1 MKVAVLGFGV
11 VGVGIWEM
19 LGRAENLEQGPVL
32 VRPGKKDAPW
42 KVETIDE
49 ILADPSVDAV
59 AEAMGGVEP
68 AFTYGMQVL
77 RAGKHFITAN
87 KALVAARGIELS
99 ALARE
104 RGLAFLFG
112 AACGGALPY
121 LQQLCLARSGDQVLR
136 VSGILNSTTNY
147 ILDAMQRRNMEY
159 CDALKDAQALGYAE
173 CDPTADVSGLDA
185 LRKIMLACAVA
196 FDRLPTD
203 GLCCEGIDRL
213 TAADVTDFKRQG
225 LTCRLVVSGEPMG
238 DTVSAY
244 AEPVLL
250 PPDREECAVLDNFN
264 LARFDAERMGRMAL
278 LGQGAGRYP
287 TAGGV
292 IRDLQWAV
300 LGGRQML
307 STACAKV
314 TADNSRVRHRYY
326 LRLPRALAD
335 RFTPEEYV
343 LCGDTAR
350 IITEPV
356 SVAEM
361 HAAVQDMRAS
371 GADVF
376 FAAMA

>member
-11 VGVGIWEM
+11 VGVGVWEM
-19 LGRAENLEQGPVL
+19 LSSAENLSQGPVL

-42 KVETIDE
+42 KAEHIDD
-49 ILADPSVDAV
+49 ILFDPSIEAV
-59 AEAMGGVEP
+59 AEALGGIEP
-68 AFTYGMQVL
+68 AFSYGMQAL
-77 RAGKHFITAN
+77 EAGKHFITAN
-87 KALVAARGIELS
+87 KALVAAKGIELS
-99 ALARE
+99 AMAR
-104 RGLAFLFG
+104 RQGRAFLFG

-121 LQQLCLARSGDQVLR
+121 LQQLCLARSGDRVLR
-136 VSGILNSTTNY
+136 VGGILNSTTNY

-159 CDALKDAQALGYAE
+159 CDALRDAQVLGYAE
-173 CDPTADVSGLDA
+173 SDPSADVSGLDA

-196 FDRLPTD
+196 FDRLPAD

-213 TAADVTDFKRQG
+213 TAADVCDFKRRG
-225 LTCRLVVSGEPMG
+225 LTCRLLVSGEPAG

-264 LARFDAERMGRMAL
+264 LARYDAEKMGRTAL

-292 IRDLQWAV
+292 IRDLQWAA

-307 STACAKV
+307 SPDCRKV
-314 TADNSRVRHRYY
+314 TADNSRISHRYY
-326 LRLPRALAD
+326 ARLPRALAEK
-335 RFTPEEYV
+335 FTLEEFV
-343 LCGDTAR
+343 LCGDMARVVTA
-350 IITEPV
+350 PMAV
-356 SVAEM
+356 SQM
-361 HAAVQDMRAS
+361 HAAVQDMRS
-371 GADVF
+371 KGADIF